1 VSKKQVF
8 PAGWDEERVRKV
20 IAHYDNLTEDE
31 ELAEFEAA
39 FNDPAQTMMSVPTEL
54 VPKIARLIAQHQE
67 RQSASRPRKRKHTR
81 NASRKGQRTFARKAA
96 G

>member
-1 VSKKQVF
+1 MKNQRF
-8 PAGWDEERVRKV
+8 PPGWDEERVRKV
-20 IAHYDNLTEDE
+20 IAHHDNLTEDE

-54 VPKIARLIAQHQE
+54 VPRIAWLMAQHQE
-67 RQSASRPRKRKHTR
+67 RQPAPRPRKSKS
-81 NASRKGQRTFARKAA
+81 SRKPTKRGKRTIAQKAA